1 VLIHGSSVNGNLG
14 ERQARE
20 LLAAGY
26 RAISNDRRAW
36 GRSSQPT
43 IGYDYDTV
51 AADVNAL
58 LEHLDLHDAILVGFS
73 MGTGEATRYLDR
85 YGSARVSKA
94 ALLGAMPPFLLKHDD
109 NPEGVDG
116 PVFEDIKAAIV
127 KDRPEA

>member
-1 VLIHGSSVNGNLG
+1 MLIHAYPVNGNSG
-14 ERQARE
+14 ERQERD

-26 RAISNDRRAW
+26 RASFDRRGS
-36 GRSSQPT
+36 GRPSQPT

-73 MGTGEATRYLDR
+73 MGTGEVIRYLDR
-85 YGSARVSKA
+85 YGSGRVSKA
-94 ALLGAMPPFLLKHDD
+94 ALLGAMPPFPLKHDD
-109 NPEGVDG
+109 NPEGVEWQ
-116 PVFEDIKAAIV
+116 VFEDIKAAIV

>member
-1 VLIHGSSVNGNLG
+1 MLIRGYPVNGNSG
-14 ERQARE
+14 ERQERE

-26 RAISNDRRAW
+26 RAISYDRRGW

-43 IGYDYDTV
+43 IGYDYDAV

-73 MGTGEATRYLDR
+73 MGTGEVTRYLDR
-85 YGSARVSKA
+85 YGSGRVSKA

-109 NPEGVDG
+109 NPEGVEWQ
-116 PVFEDIKAAIV
+116 VFEDIKAAIV